1 MHVLHNFWS
10 LTSTQKLSA
19 WADISYCQPCHL
31 ILAQL
36 PVQTSFI
43 HFYFLVPKL
52 CNFVQYPRHCHLL
65 IFSGCFVIGVILAQ
79 KRHIF
84 VIKNLLKELKFT
96 WSRTVAFR
104 QEKPREVVLRELGK
118 CHFRLSNFRIQ
129 NFGSNIFC
137 CPHRC
142 SKCRRRWL

>member
-1 MHVLHNFWS
+1 MEFNINTKAFCLGRY
-10 LTSTQKLSA
+10 LLLSTLPSN
-19 WADISYCQPCHL
+19 PCT
-31 ILAQL
+31 IACANQ
-36 PVQTSFI
+36 FI

-129 NFGSNIFC
+129 NFGSNIFY